1 MCVCAQSFQLC
12 PTLCDPIGGSPP
24 VSSVHGIFM
33 GRILEWVAISYSRDL
48 SDPGIEPASAVS
60 CIAGGF
66 FTTEPRGKPF
76 EMIN

>member
-1 MCVCAQSFQLC
+1 
-12 PTLCDPIGGSPP
+12 
-24 VSSVHGIFM
+24 M

-66 FTTEPRGKPF
+66 FTTEPRRKPKDSLVDNGKSVL
-76 EMIN
+76 